1 MVTESTIRGLDG
13 RPRLRAHVTARL
25 TRLLTRR
32 RIAPR
37 SVRVEFHDDDGPRG
51 GVAIR
56 CALTVR
62 VPGRPL
68 IRAEH
73 TARPHRPAFTRS
85 LAILERQLRRRV
97 TRQMRRLRA

>member
-1 MVTESTIRGLDG
+1 MVTESKIRGLDG
-13 RPRLRAHVTARL
+13 RPRLRAYVAARL

-32 RIAPR
+32 RIVAR

-68 IRAEH
+68 IRVEH
-73 TARPHRPAFTRS
+73 TARTHRAAFNRS
-85 LAILERQLRRRV
+85 VAILERQLRRRV
-97 TRQMRRLRA
+97 TRQMRRLPA